1 MDEALEAA
9 EVIADSELEGAV
21 VMVLR
26 VVGIIML
33 LAGFG
38 LWLLT
43 AADLLW
49 VPVLLI
55 VGGTILV
62 TIPGLAFELLGG

>member
-1 MDEALEAA
+1 MDEALDAA
-9 EVIADSELEGAV
+9 EAIADSELEGAV
-21 VMVLR
+21 VMLLR
-26 VVGIIML
+26 VVGALML

-38 LWLLT
+38 LWLFT

-49 VPVLLI
+49 IPALLI

-62 TIPGLAFELLGG
+62 TIPGIAFELLG